1 MTEKLIFPMSI
12 AKYEASFAEDFKERL
27 HEDEILE
34 RYKNDPRVEAQL
46 ESSRPSA
53 SVLSDSEYFD
63 TLGKIFANDLSDDQ
77 AVSKFLS
84 FGGIVLK
91 PEEAKKLK
99 GGNRSIKL

>member
-1 MTEKLIFPMSI
+1 MSI
-12 AKYEASFAEDFKERL
+12 AKYEASFAEDFKDRL
-27 HEDEILE
+27 LEDEILE

-63 TLGKIFANDLSDDQ
+63 TLGKIFTNDLSDDQ